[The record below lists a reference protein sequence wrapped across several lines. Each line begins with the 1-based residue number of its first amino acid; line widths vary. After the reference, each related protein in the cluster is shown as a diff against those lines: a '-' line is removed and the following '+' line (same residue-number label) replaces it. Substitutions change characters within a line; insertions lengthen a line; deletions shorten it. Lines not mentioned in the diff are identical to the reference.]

1 MTLIHPIKEG
11 QDLALHKRDPPSV
24 QRKVLSLWLAALSD
38 SKRFSSIIPSL
49 TLDFSGAVMGSR
61 VLYLPKYR

>member
-11 QDLALHKRDPPSV
+11 KDLALHKGDPPSV
-24 QRKVLSLWLAALSD
+24 QRKVLSLLLAALSD

-49 TLDFSGAVMGSR
+49 TLS
-61 VLYLPKYR
+61 